1 MVNNAA
7 IQELKKGLEDSL
19 DLPKGEKLVEW
30 TLLSILETLK
40 SIETKLSLIKEKV

>member
-1 MVNNAA
+1 MVNNAE
-7 IQELKKGLEDSL
+7 IQELKKKLEDSFN
-19 DLPKGEKLVEW
+19 LPEDKKLVEW